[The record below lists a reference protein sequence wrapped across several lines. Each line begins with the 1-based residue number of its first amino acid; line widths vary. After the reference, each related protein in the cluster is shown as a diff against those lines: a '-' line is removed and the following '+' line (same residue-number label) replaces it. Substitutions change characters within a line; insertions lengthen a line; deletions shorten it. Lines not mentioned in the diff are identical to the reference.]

1 MGVRGVR
8 CEKCKLKME
17 RSLALFFKSFGLSF
31 WLLMVIYITLKNKVK
46 MKKSPSFSGAV
57 TFSLLLC
64 ARLAHSF
71 SLHLNQVFGTVIS
84 IMIFLASFFLSS
96 LLFPPQTKTSCW
108 QLFFFLDHFSDPAR
122 RLGAEPVAGGVQRG
136 VRRAVGAK
144 GRAVVLEKKY
154 IF

>member
-1 MGVRGVR
+1 
-8 CEKCKLKME
+8 
-17 RSLALFFKSFGLSF
+17 
-31 WLLMVIYITLKNKVK
+31 

-64 ARLAHSF
+64 ARLAHNF
-71 SLHLNQVFGTVIS
+71 SLRLNQGFGTVIS
-84 IMIFLASFFLSS
+84 IMIFLESFSFFRVSFFLPKLKHLVGS
-96 LLFPPQTKTSCW
+96 
-108 QLFFFLDHFSDPAR
+108 FFFLFLDHFSDPAR